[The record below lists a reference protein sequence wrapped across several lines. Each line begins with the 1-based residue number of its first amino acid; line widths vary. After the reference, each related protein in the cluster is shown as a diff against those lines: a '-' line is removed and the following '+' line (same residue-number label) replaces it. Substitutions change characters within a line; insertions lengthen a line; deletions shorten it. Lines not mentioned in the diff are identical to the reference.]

1 MIRNRIWI
9 PIIVIMAASFIWHP
23 QLAGATVSVTTK
35 NEPNL
40 IAIGT
45 FFNGT
50 QLTVS
55 GKIGVENDIVVIVS
69 GKQEELTLKKKGK
82 ALGLLWMNLGDVYFK
97 KIPSLYILYSSKGE
111 TESVA
116 SEPKIWKKLGI
127 GFEYLKKEMEIEAPQ
142 ANRDDLAN
150 EFLKLKQKQG
160 LYASHPGEISF
171 GQNSEN
177 EKSFTVNIWIPPRIA
192 TGEYQVNVVEIHHGQ
207 ILDTSRNQL
216 DVKEEGVPLML
227 SSMAFNHSLLY
238 GFLAVLIAVAAGL
251 AMDFFFGTG
260 KGGGAH

>member
-9 PIIVIMAASFIWHP
+9 PIAIMVASFIWHP
-23 QLAGATVSVTTK
+23 QLAGSTVSVTTK
-35 NEPNL
+35 HEPNL
-40 IAIGT
+40 IAIGA

-55 GKIGVENDIVVIVS
+55 GKIAPENDVVVIVK

-82 ALGLLWMNLGDVYFK
+82 ALGLLWMNLGDVHVK
-97 KIPSLYILYSSKGE
+97 KVPNLYILYSSKGRME
-111 TESVA
+111 LAAPDAKTWEQM
-116 SEPKIWKKLGI
+116 GI
-127 GFEYLKKEMEIEAPQ
+127 GFEYLKKEMEIEAPE
-142 ANRDDLAN
+142 AERNDLAR

-171 GQNSEN
+171 GQKGGT
-177 EKSFTVNIWIPPRIA
+177 EKSFNAAVWMPPRIPP
-192 TGEYQVNVVEIHHGQ
+192 GEYQVQVMEIHNG
-207 ILDTSRNQL
+207 IIVGNSMDQL
-216 DVKEEGVPLML
+216 KVKEEGIPSMI
-227 SSMAFNHSLLY
+227 SSLAFNHSLFY

-251 AMDFFFGTG
+251 VMDFFFGTG

>member
-9 PIIVIMAASFIWHP
+9 PIVVMLASFIWHL
-23 QLAGATVSVTTK
+23 QSAGSAVSVTTK

-40 IAIGT
+40 IAIGA

-50 QLTVS
+50 QLNVS
-55 GKIGVENDIVVIVS
+55 GKVGIENDVVVLVS

-82 ALGLLWMNLGDVYFK
+82 ALGLLWMNMGEVHFK
-97 KIPSLYILYSSKGE
+97 KVPDLYILYSSKG
-111 TESVA
+111 SAA
-116 SEPKIWKKLGI
+116 SAASDPKTWEKLGI
-127 GFEYLKKEMEIEAPQ
+127 GFEYLEKEMEREAPQ
-142 ANRDDLAN
+142 EERDRLAN

-171 GQNSEN
+171 EQKNEK
-177 EKSFTVNIWIPPRIA
+177 EKSFTAGVWIPPRIPV
-192 TGEYQVNVVEIHHGQ
+192 GEYQIKVMEIHNGH
-207 ILDTSRNQL
+207 IVDTSRDQL
-216 DVKEEGVPLML
+216 KVKEEGIPLML
-227 SSMAFNHSLLY
+227 SSLAFDHSILY